1 MSFSSRKVG
10 AVLLAVVG
18 AWPLWSPRA
27 DAQVTPA
34 YPVNYAYDKAGRLI
48 KVWVC
53 STGISNM
60 TAQYSYDADGN
71 ITGVTTT
78 HCNGCCGGGA
88 VAGGA
93 AAQPLSSSQSP
104 PPPSEPD
111 TSAEEP

>member
-10 AVLLAVVG
+10 AVLLAAAG
-18 AWPLWSPRA
+18 AWSLWSPRA
-27 DAQVTPA
+27 GAQVTPA

-48 KVWVC
+48 RVWVC

-78 HCNGCCGGGA
+78 YCNGCCGGA

-104 PPPSEPD
+104 PQPSEPD